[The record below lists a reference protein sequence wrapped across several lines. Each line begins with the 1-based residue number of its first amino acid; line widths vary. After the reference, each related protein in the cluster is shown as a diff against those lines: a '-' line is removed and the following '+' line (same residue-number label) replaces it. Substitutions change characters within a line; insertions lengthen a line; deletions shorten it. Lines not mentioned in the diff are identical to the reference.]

1 MLWHQPIKM
10 HGSSQLHIDVQRP
23 DRYYIY
29 LNNPQSLCFAAELIN
44 SLNIIVFSF
53 FFFFKFER
61 HMHGQSSKG
70 RVWGTKR
77 RRRSRPHRLGVDSK
91 GRWCYIY
98 GVQCLYIYGGI
109 RPIIMCCR

>member
-53 FFFFKFER
+53 FFSLNLNVTCMVRVVKV
-61 HMHGQSSKG
+61 GCGGLKG
-70 RVWGTKR
+70 EGE
-77 RRRSRPHRLGVDSK
+77 VD
-91 GRWCYIY
+91 
-98 GVQCLYIYGGI
+98 
-109 RPIIMCCR
+109 PIG